1 MYDGKHVDFTT
12 HGHIWIRGLKRKM
25 KKKRKKKRAHV
36 QLVHANQSPNF
47 CVSVYNVF
55 ASIYVDIFI
64 LTLLLYAFEL
74 AFIIKHYYKK
84 LLDDKWNDG
93 ARMLTLIIMPN
104 HNDLL
109 HILISSLITST

>member
-1 MYDGKHVDFTT
+1 MDTRIEK
-12 HGHIWIRGLKRKM
+12 KNE
-25 KKKRKKKRAHV
+25 KKKEKKKKERAHV
-36 QLVHANQSPNF
+36 LVHANQSPNF

-109 HILISSLITST
+109 HILISPLITST